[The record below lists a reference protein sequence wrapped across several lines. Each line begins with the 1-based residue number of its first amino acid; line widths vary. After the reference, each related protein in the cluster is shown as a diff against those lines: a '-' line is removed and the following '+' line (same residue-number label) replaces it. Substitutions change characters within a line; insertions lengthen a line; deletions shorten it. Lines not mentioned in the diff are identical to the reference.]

1 MRRFRLSVLC
11 TVVALATAAG
21 VSSSYAM
28 SFQSMPTQTNGT
40 QFADPDEQFD
50 NFAHPGEVGSLHLF
64 GGRPASNNRFR
75 NNWNFDPW
83 YFSNGPQRPG
93 YLTAPSKSHQ

>member
-1 MRRFRLSVLC
+1 MSRFRLSVLC

-28 SFQSMPTQTNGT
+28 SFQSMPTGSNGT

-50 NFAHPGEVGSLHLF
+50 NLTQPSQVGPLHLF
-64 GGRPASNNRFR
+64 GSRPTGDQFR
-75 NNWNFDPW
+75 NSWSLDPW
-83 YFSNGPQRPG
+83 FFGNEQRSRG
-93 YLTAPSKSHQ
+93 HLIAPSKSHQ